1 MDMIHTSCT
10 QSKKKLDTN
19 TETLN
24 RYFDILQKIL
34 RRLPKGNPYVQV
46 LQEVAAGKK
55 SRQSTQYANHIS
67 GYAND
72 GNLNTFSHTK
82 DTKDD
87 KSLYWEVD
95 LGHYFKIRQVEIF
108 VRKDCCGHVIRQL
121 DITAGPSHNQM
132 TRCNFYKGPA
142 RTGDHLVFECS
153 PIING
158 RYVRIQKMVYT
169 SNLALLEVKVMAV
182 VDKTVG

>member
-1 MDMIHTSCT
+1 MVIY
-10 QSKKKLDTN
+10 L
-19 TETLN
+19 
-24 RYFDILQKIL
+24 I
-34 RRLPKGNPYVQV
+34 PGNPYVQV

-55 SRQSTQYANHIS
+55 SRQSTQHAIHIS

-108 VRKDCCGHVIRQL
+108 VRKDCCGKLVVYIYKYKKK
-121 DITAGPSHNQM
+121 
-132 TRCNFYKGPA
+132 RCGMNA
-142 RTGDHLVFECS
+142 NV
-153 PIING
+153 
-158 RYVRIQKMVYT
+158 
-169 SNLALLEVKVMAV
+169 
-182 VDKTVG
+182 